1 MLHCIVLRIMSMLKE
16 KIVKDKY
23 TILIDKVELITS
35 QLEEKEEVVAIEVK
49 RKKTFHPSANSSFLS
64 ESTKDLL
71 AQLNGSDID
80 MATTIEERI
89 AMKYSYTD
97 GIPEEDSDDSK
108 SSGDNEIRLPKPV
121 LSSIEEEKEDEKP
134 KPKVEE
140 KPKEEEKKEEESK
153 PKEDEEEKPKEEVED
168 KPKDDEEEKPKDEEE
183 KPKED
188 EKSKE
193 EVKSKSDEESST
205 SSKSSNSKQSKEE
218 EKPKEDDK
226 DSKSSKS
233 SDEESN
239 DEDFYNSINRN
250 ELKSTGSNEAT
261 RLLLSTC
268 KGSNQ
273 KCKVMQ
279 RINKKDKL
287 SPFQYLI
294 GALVNKDEKFTVLED
309 NVRIAIADLIKLVC
323 SLFKEDRPK
332 HFPEYCRSFCFED
345 LSSYLSHYENMNE
358 DLTVIL
364 CTILDEILESDEKL
378 TIVFM
383 MIDDECI
390 VYDLINNFNICLIN
404 HQSRSLGGYIRL
416 FSRLINT
423 PYHIQLFMQANILK
437 TLEPIYSAIS
447 AIDIVVYLY
456 YYYLLFI

>member
-1 MLHCIVLRIMSMLKE
+1 MLKE

-140 KPKEEEKKEEESK
+140 NPKEEEKKEEESK
-153 PKEDEEEKPKEEVED
+153 PKEDEEE

-218 EKPKEDDK
+218 EKPKEKEKPKEDDK

>member
-1 MLHCIVLRIMSMLKE
+1 MLKE

-153 PKEDEEEKPKEEVED
+153 PKEEVEDKPKEEVEEN
-168 KPKDDEEEKPKDEEE
+168 PKDDEEEKPKDEEE

-205 SSKSSNSKQSKEE
+205 SSKSINSKQSKEE

-456 YYYLLFI
+456 YLLFI

>member
-1 MLHCIVLRIMSMLKE
+1 MLKE

-140 KPKEEEKKEEESK
+140 NPKEEEKKEEESK
-153 PKEDEEEKPKEEVED
+153 PKEGEESKPKEEVED
-168 KPKDDEEEKPKDEEE
+168 KPKEEEEKPKDEEE
-183 KPKED
+183 KPNED

-218 EKPKEDDK
+218 EKPKEKEKPKEDDK

-456 YYYLLFI
+456 YLLFI